1 MVEIEKKLKD
11 GYPKLTIF
19 KDEYPNCKSK
29 IDEISRII
37 NKIIPNSYF
46 KT

>member
-1 MVEIEKKLKD
+1 
-11 GYPKLTIF
+11 LTIF